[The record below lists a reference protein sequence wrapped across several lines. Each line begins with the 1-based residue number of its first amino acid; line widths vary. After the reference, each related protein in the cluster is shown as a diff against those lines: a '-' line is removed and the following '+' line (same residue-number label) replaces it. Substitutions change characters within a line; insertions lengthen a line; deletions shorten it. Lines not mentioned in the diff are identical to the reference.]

1 MALFP
6 VSDVVLSPI
15 GGVASAVISSAI
27 GLVGFGA
34 LGLRMLTT
42 PDAAWD
48 QVPEISPEP
57 VRQPSAI

>member
-1 MALFP
+1 MPVGTAAGKGRLAELLFYF
-6 VSDVVLSPI
+6 LRL
-15 GGVASAVISSAI
+15 